1 MDPGLHPPVPILRM
15 FDLEATRRFYL
26 DFLGCALDWQ
36 EGGDGYPAFMQVS
49 RGPLVLNLSSHH
61 GDGTP
66 GGVVLVFVD
75 DVEALRAELHAKD
88 YPFTNPASSRMERV
102 ARWCSSIRRR
112 TRSGSSSAVAG
123 STTSRSHWHG
133 GAECVNSVRSLLNKG
148 S

>member
-75 DVEALRAELHAKD
+75 DVEALHAELHAKD
-88 YPFTNPASSRMERV
+88 YPFTNPGVEPHGAGREMVLLDPASNQIRFFERG
-102 ARWCSSIRRR
+102 R
-112 TRSGSSSAVAG
+112 GLD
-123 STTSRSHWHG
+123 H
-133 GAECVNSVRSLLNKG
+133 E
-148 S
+148 